1 MAYRDLLQVNREYEP
16 LFNNVYIMNE
26 LQKNSNRSLLEIGI
40 DVMKDPKSSTAAKAG
55 AIGIVAIGA
64 IVYVIKA
71 TLDTMKNK

>member
-1 MAYRDLLQVNREYEP
+1 
-16 LFNNVYIMNE
+16 MNE

-64 IVYVIKA
+64 IVYVTKA